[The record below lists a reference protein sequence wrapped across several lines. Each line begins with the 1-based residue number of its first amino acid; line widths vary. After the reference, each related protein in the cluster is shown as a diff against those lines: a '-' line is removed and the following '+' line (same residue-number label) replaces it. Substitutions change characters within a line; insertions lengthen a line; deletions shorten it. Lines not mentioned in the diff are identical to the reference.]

1 MGRMSNF
8 IMNLHTTVAGKHK
21 IGDVPEKPVEIYKP
35 KPLSKKGSKKGSKKK
50 STASLLPC

>member
-35 KPLSKKGSKKGSKKK
+35 KPLSKKGSKKK
-50 STASLLPC
+50 SASSLLPC